1 MADRRVDPGDG
12 AARNANCDPFGD
24 ITKLCRVVPSAGAT
38 SKRTDECDTEGRERG
53 GPNTANFADPTYD
66 AKFVAMRDRP
76 NDAERARLMELEA
89 SIKACGLSRIDA
101 ESRKQESRIESRL
114 EALGVRMQ
122 AMSGQ
127 LKSLP
132 KPPPDEDKRLR
143 EKYEASIAAIA
154 ERLTGEMARLQGL
167 AVEDWNRVFAVNV
180 LGLFLATRAAAP
192 LLKKSP
198 NGCVVNTCS
207 IAGLRPSAQPLP
219 YAASKAAVA
228 NLTKTLA
235 NALGP
240 EIRVNAVAPGWIEGD
255 WMKRTLAENYDGL
268 MARRAKYTPL
278 KRCCTTED
286 VADSMLSLILSNR
299 FVTGEIIIVD
309 GGFSST
315 T

>member
-1 MADRRVDPGDG
+1 MDNDRPAALITGAGTGIGRSVAVALAKNGYDVVINFSRSEDAAKITARDAEAVGASTLLYRCDVSDDARVRAML
-12 AARNANCDPFGD
+12 AATEKEFGRLDVLINNAGTTVDVEP
-24 ITKLCRVVPSAGAT
+24 K
-38 SKRTDECDTEGRERG
+38 
-53 GPNTANFADPTYD
+53 NFE
-66 AKFVAMRDRP
+66 AMR
-76 NDAERARLMELEA
+76 
-89 SIKACGLSRIDA
+89 
-101 ESRKQESRIESRL
+101 
-114 EALGVRMQ
+114 
-122 AMSGQ
+122 
-127 LKSLP
+127 
-132 KPPPDEDKRLR
+132 
-143 EKYEASIAAIA
+143 
-154 ERLTGEMARLQGL
+154 
-167 AVEDWNRVFAVNV
+167 VEDWNRVFAVNV
-180 LGLFLATRAAAP
+180 LGLFLVTRAAAP
-192 LLKKSP
+192 LLRKSP

-255 WMKRTLAENYDGL
+255 WMKKTLAENYDGL

-278 KRCCTTED
+278 KRCCTTDD
-286 VADSMLSLILSNR
+286 VAESMLSLILNNR

>member
-1 MADRRVDPGDG
+1 MKSDKPVALVTG
-12 AARNANCDPFGD
+12 AATGIGRSAAVALARNGYD
-24 ITKLCRVVPSAGAT
+24 VVVNFSRSEEAAKISAGAAEAAGAQT
-38 SKRTDECDTEGRERG
+38 LVYRCDVSDDACVRAMLAATEKEFGRLDVLINNAG
-53 GPNTANFADPTYD
+53 TTVD
-66 AKFVAMRDRP
+66 VA
-76 NDAERARLMELEA
+76 
-89 SIKACGLSRIDA
+89 
-101 ESRKQESRIESRL
+101 
-114 EALGVRMQ
+114 
-122 AMSGQ
+122 
-127 LKSLP
+127 P
-132 KPPPDEDKRLR
+132 KN
-143 EKYEASIAAIA
+143 
-154 ERLTGEMARLQGL
+154 L
-167 AVEDWNRVFAVNV
+167 AGMKVEDWNRVFNVNV
-180 LGLFLATRAAAP
+180 LGVFLVTRAAVP

-198 NGCVVNTCS
+198 NGCIVNTCS

-278 KRCCTTED
+278 KRCCTEDD
-286 VADSMLSLILSNR
+286 VADSMLSLVLYNR
-299 FVTGEIIIVD
+299 FVTGEILIVD

>member
-1 MADRRVDPGDG
+1 MSSEKPTALVTG
-12 AARNANCDPFGD
+12 AATGIGRSVAIALAKNGYDVVVNYSRSEDAAKVTAREAEAAGAK
-24 ITKLCRVVPSAGAT
+24 TLLCRADVSDDNAVRAMLAAAEKEFGRLDVLINNAGT
-38 SKRTDECDTEGRERG
+38 TVDVEPK
-53 GPNTANFADPTYD
+53 NFD
-66 AKFVAMRDRP
+66 AMTV
-76 NDAERARLMELEA
+76 DA
-89 SIKACGLSRIDA
+89 
-101 ESRKQESRIESRL
+101 
-114 EALGVRMQ
+114 
-122 AMSGQ
+122 
-127 LKSLP
+127 
-132 KPPPDEDKRLR
+132 
-143 EKYEASIAAIA
+143 
-154 ERLTGEMARLQGL
+154 
-167 AVEDWNRVFAVNV
+167 WNRVFSVNV
-180 LGLFLATRAAAP
+180 LGLFLVTRAATP

-240 EIRVNAVAPGWIEGD
+240 QIRVNAVAPGWIEGE
-255 WMKRTLAENYDGL
+255 WMKRTLAKNYEGL

-278 KRCCTTED
+278 NRCCTEDD
-286 VADSMLSLILSNR
+286 VADSMLSLILHNR

>member
-1 MADRRVDPGDG
+1 VALVTG
-12 AARNANCDPFGD
+12 AATGIGRRATVALAKNGYDGVINYSKSEDAAKVTAQDAK
-24 ITKLCRVVPSAGAT
+24 TAGAKT
-38 SKRTDECDTEGRERG
+38 LLYRCDVSDDAAVRAMLAATEEEFGRLDVLINNAGTTVDVE
-53 GPNTANFADPTYD
+53 PKN
-66 AKFVAMRDRP
+66 
-76 NDAERARLMELEA
+76 LE
-89 SIKACGLSRIDA
+89 
-101 ESRKQESRIESRL
+101 
-114 EALGVRMQ
+114 
-122 AMSGQ
+122 
-127 LKSLP
+127 
-132 KPPPDEDKRLR
+132 
-143 EKYEASIAAIA
+143 
-154 ERLTGEMARLQGL
+154 EMTVDG
-167 AVEDWNRVFAVNV
+167 WNRVFAVNV
-180 LGLFLATRAAAP
+180 LGLFLVTRAAAP

-198 NGCVVNTCS
+198 NGCIVNTCS

-240 EIRVNAVAPGWIEGD
+240 QIRVNAVAPGWIEGE

-278 KRCCTTED
+278 KRCCTEDD
-286 VADSMLSLILSNR
+286 VADSMLSLILHNR

>member
-1 MADRRVDPGDG
+1 MGKPAALVTGASTGIGRSAAVALARSGYDVAINYSRSGD
-12 AARNANCDPFGD
+12 AAK
-24 ITKLCRVVPSAGAT
+24 ITAHEVKAAGA
-38 SKRTDECDTEGRERG
+38 KALLCC
-53 GPNTANFADPTYD
+53 ADVSDD
-66 AKFVAMRDRP
+66 AS
-76 NDAERARLMELEA
+76 ARSM
-89 SIKACGLSRIDA
+89 
-101 ESRKQESRIESRL
+101 
-114 EALGVRMQ
+114 
-122 AMSGQ
+122 
-127 LKSLP
+127 
-132 KPPPDEDKRLR
+132 
-143 EKYEASIAAIA
+143 IAAVEREFGRLDVLINNAGTTVDIA
-154 ERLTGEMARLQGL
+154 PTNFEEMTVDA
-167 AVEDWNRVFAVNV
+167 WNRVFSVNV
-180 LGLFLATRAAAP
+180 LGVFLVTRAAAP

-198 NGCVVNTCS
+198 NGCIVNTCS

-240 EIRVNAVAPGWIEGD
+240 KIRVNAVAPGWIEGE

-278 KRCCTTED
+278 KRCCTEDD
-286 VADSMLSLILSNR
+286 VADSMLSLILHNR